1 MSKPKTSPGP
11 QPTAPDMSYV
21 KETRDAGSSS
31 SPKHS
36 SPSPQHRNRHQSDP
50 RYNDQDQRVMTKNA
64 DRQSRK
70 QVQDKDGRSRRHHQ
84 QSDRCI
90 YNFIFFC
97 LKHNLSCIKVSM
109 LRNVSP
115 KAV

>member
-1 MSKPKTSPGP
+1 MLTKPKTLPGP

-21 KETRDAGSSS
+21 KDTQETYVGSSP

-36 SPSPQHRNRHQSDP
+36 SPSPKQRNRHQSDP

-70 QVQDKDGRSRRHHQ
+70 QMQDKDGRSRRHHQ
-84 QSDRCI
+84 QSDR
-90 YNFIFFC
+90 
-97 LKHNLSCIKVSM
+97 
-109 LRNVSP
+109 
-115 KAV
+115 